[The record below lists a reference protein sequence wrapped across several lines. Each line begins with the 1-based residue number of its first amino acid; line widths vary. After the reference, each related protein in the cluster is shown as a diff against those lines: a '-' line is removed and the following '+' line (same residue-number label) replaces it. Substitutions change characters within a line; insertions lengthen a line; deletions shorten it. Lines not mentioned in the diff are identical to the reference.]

1 MLTILFI
8 ITLAFVTT
16 LVVKVRA
23 LYKADLQTNDNSC
36 HKETRT
42 RHREWM
48 RANRVMMRNNDETIL
63 EYINSLLDDKNTGL
77 SRSYA
82 AANYKE
88 SISQKTSSKPY
99 PTSPLK
105 SLTDD
110 TKDWIIVEEDK
121 IPELVEIRKLPHS
134 YLTDQPR
141 IDKPLSVNDM
151 DVSKTNIADT

>member
-1 MLTILFI
+1 
-8 ITLAFVTT
+8 
-16 LVVKVRA
+16 
-23 LYKADLQTNDNSC
+23 
-36 HKETRT
+36 
-42 RHREWM
+42 
-48 RANRVMMRNNDETIL
+48 MMRNNDETIL